1 MAVVTFPKSGINT
14 KLRNLDSSCP
24 HLSRTSTSLRV
35 AKTWMAGPK
44 PGHDADWFVHYEGW
58 YNRLP
63 SNSTL

>member
-1 MAVVTFPKSGINT
+1 
-14 KLRNLDSSCP
+14 
-24 HLSRTSTSLRV
+24 LRV